1 MSRSSSFGVIA
12 FILSALGCEAAP
24 PPAPSEPPPAPV
36 ADQTPTKVAPE
47 QVAEVIVDA
56 PSYRV
61 AAQRVPDK
69 LAYERV
75 FSVPDGPKGLWIQ
88 RKPVNED
95 GASGPLGCAV
105 DDDGSFWFL
114 DIGDAQA
121 TFTRF
126 VHYSAEGKRLGAT
139 NTDGHQ
145 LEGLVASGGHLYA
158 RDRLQTSLLRFSLEG
173 KIEQKVPYSG
183 VDRLARLADKLAAI
197 RSSSLAPVPDP
208 GQDLTPGPQASELSH
223 RGVRYVLGKDSIQI
237 GHQRT
242 RIEEMETIKLK
253 GLLGLSEQGDL
264 LVSIHDE
271 QGPQTVLRFDAT
283 GKLTG
288 HAWVPSESVL
298 FVPHPLCVDAQGNVF
313 ATITREKRV
322 DIVKLTFV
330 PAVL

>member
-1 MSRSSSFGVIA
+1 MFRSRSFGVIG
-12 FILSALGCEAAP
+12 FMLSVLGCEAAP
-24 PPAPSEPPPAPV
+24 PPAPPPAPV
-36 ADQTPTKVAPE
+36 ADQAPAKVEPE
-47 QVAEVIVDA
+47 KAAEVIVDA

-61 AAQRVPDK
+61 AAQMVPDK

-75 FSVPDGPKGLWIQ
+75 FSVPDGAKGLWIQ

-105 DDDGSFWFL
+105 DDDGSFWFI
-114 DIGDAQA
+114 DSGDAQS

-126 VHYSAEGKRLGAT
+126 VHYSADGKRLGAYS
-139 NTDGHQ
+139 TDGHQ

-173 KIEQKVPYSG
+173 KLEQKVAYSG
-183 VDRLARLADKLAAI
+183 VERVARLADKLAAI

-208 GQDLTPGPQASELSH
+208 GQDLTPSPQSSELNH
-223 RGVRYVLGKDSIQI
+223 RGVRYLLGKDSVQI
-237 GHQRT
+237 GQQRT
-242 RIEEMETIKLK
+242 RIEEMETIKFK

-264 LVSIHDE
+264 LAMIHDE
-271 QGPQTVLRFDAT
+271 QGPQAVLRFDAT

-288 HAWVPSESVL
+288 QAWVPNESVL
-298 FVPHPLCVDAQGNVF
+298 FVPHPLCIDSHGEVF

-322 DIVKLTFV
+322 DVVKLPFV
-330 PAVL
+330 PTAP